1 MKLDCDSSLTL
12 ESLKGSLV
20 STKTKEGIK
29 ITYRIYDFY
38 IDIESDWDDEKDEL
52 IGSELT
58 NICVTLVPVLSD
70 GVLATEEMEGRSWND
85 LKDYTIQLSAGF
97 PNKISNEIK

>member
-1 MKLDCDSSLTL
+1 MKLDSYSTLTL

-38 IDIESDWDDEKDEL
+38 IDLDPDFDDEKDEM
-52 IGSELT
+52 IGLELT
-58 NICVTLVPVLSD
+58 NIGVSLVPILSD
-70 GVLATEEMEGRSWND
+70 GVLATEEMEGRHWND
-85 LKDYTIQLSAGF
+85 LKDYTIHLPGGF
-97 PNKISNEIK
+97 PNEISNKIK

>member
-1 MKLDCDSSLTL
+1 MKLHHESALTL
-12 ESLKGSLV
+12 DSLKGSFV
-20 STKTKEGIK
+20 FKKTKEGK
-29 ITYRIYDFY
+29 EITYRIYDFY
-38 IDIESDWDDEKDEL
+38 IDLESDWDDEKDEL

-97 PNKISNEIK
+97 LNKISNEIK

>member
-1 MKLDCDSSLTL
+1 MKLHHESALTL
-12 ESLKGSLV
+12 DSLKGSFV
-20 STKTKEGIK
+20 FKKTKEGKK

-38 IDIESDWDDEKDEL
+38 IDLEPDWDEEKDEI

-58 NICVTLVPVLSD
+58 EIGVTLVPLLSD
-70 GVLATEEMEGRSWND
+70 GTLATGEMEGRSWSS
-85 LKDYTIQLSAGF
+85 LKDYSIQFAGGF